1 MLIIKLVR
9 VGFIVAE
16 HQILVINLKR
26 NVLQLEE
33 TINNQMWGDTG
44 LTSVGQP
51 FPFVLLEILK
61 MIRL

>member
-1 MLIIKLVR
+1 MSIIKLVR

-16 HQILVINLKR
+16 HQIPVINVQR

-33 TINNQMWGDTG
+33 RINNQMWGDTG
-44 LTSVGQP
+44 LISVGQP

>member
-1 MLIIKLVR
+1 MSIIKLVR

-16 HQILVINLKR
+16 HQIPVINLQR

-33 TINNQMWGDTG
+33 KINNQMWGDTG
-44 LTSVGQP
+44 LTSAGQP

>member
-1 MLIIKLVR
+1 MSIIKLVR

-16 HQILVINLKR
+16 HQILVINLQR

-33 TINNQMWGDTG
+33 RINNQMWGDTW

>member
-1 MLIIKLVR
+1 MSIIKLVR

-16 HQILVINLKR
+16 HQIPVINLQR

-33 TINNQMWGDTG
+33 RINNQMWGDTG

-51 FPFVLLEILK
+51 FSFVLLEILK

>member
-1 MLIIKLVR
+1 M
-9 VGFIVAE
+9 AE
-16 HQILVINLKR
+16 HQIPVINLQR